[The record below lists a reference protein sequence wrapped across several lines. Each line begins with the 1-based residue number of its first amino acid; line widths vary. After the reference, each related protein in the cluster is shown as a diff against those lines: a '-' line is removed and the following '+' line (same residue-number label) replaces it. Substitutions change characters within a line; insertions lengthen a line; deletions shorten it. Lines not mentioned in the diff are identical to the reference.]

1 MKLRP
6 IGSNKTEL
14 ETDSIT
20 VLFSYGTPVACHVKG
35 TGECYRTQEKHKRGI
50 SLRQQQHISSWL
62 AGVVATPLP
71 QASFDRIL
79 QPNYLE
85 MEALRY
91 ISLTGAPHYSE
102 M

>member
-6 IGSNKTEL
+6 IGSNEAEL
-14 ETDSIT
+14 ETDNIT
-20 VLFSYGTPVACHVKG
+20 VLFSYSTPVACHVKG
-35 TGECYRTQEKHKRGI
+35 TGEYYRTQEKHSSTTTK
-50 SLRQQQHISSWL
+50 HINSWL